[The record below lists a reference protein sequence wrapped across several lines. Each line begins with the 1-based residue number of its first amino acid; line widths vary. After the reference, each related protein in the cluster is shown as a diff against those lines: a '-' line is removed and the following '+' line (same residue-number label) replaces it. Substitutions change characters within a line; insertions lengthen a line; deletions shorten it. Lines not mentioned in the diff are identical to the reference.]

1 MSIGR
6 GGVDASQLE
15 LTLVPARPALD
26 AGALLVRLRALGLRG
41 ITSCTLTANR
51 ATVVSFR
58 ADRLRVHRAFTE
70 APEPVLAAI
79 VAFVNGHGLARRRA
93 RRTLVAYEIPH
104 ADGPDTRPRRR
115 AATHPDDTALAGRLA
130 AAHADINR
138 ERFGDALGAVA
149 IRVSRRLRRRLG
161 HYSAGGRG
169 LAPEIAIARRHV
181 RRDGWA
187 SACETLAHE
196 MVHQWQ
202 HETGRPLRHDR
213 EFRTKCIA
221 IGIPPGAVRKD

>member
-6 GGVDASQLE
+6 GGVEASQLE
-15 LTLVPARPALD
+15 LGLVAPPPAVT
-26 AGALLVRLRALGLRG
+26 GGELLVRLRGLGLRG
-41 ITSCTLTANR
+41 IASCTLTTNR

-70 APEPVLAAI
+70 APETVLTAI
-79 VAFVNGHGLARRRA
+79 VAFVNGRGLARRRA

-104 ADGPDTRPRRR
+104 VGTPTARPRRR
-115 AATHPDDTALAGRLA
+115 PATHPDDQALAARLG

-138 ERFGDALGAVA
+138 ARFGGTLGAVA

-202 HETGRPLRHDR
+202 HETGRPLGHDR
-213 EFRTKCIA
+213 DFRAKCAA
-221 IGIPPGAVRKD
+221 IGIPTGAVRKD